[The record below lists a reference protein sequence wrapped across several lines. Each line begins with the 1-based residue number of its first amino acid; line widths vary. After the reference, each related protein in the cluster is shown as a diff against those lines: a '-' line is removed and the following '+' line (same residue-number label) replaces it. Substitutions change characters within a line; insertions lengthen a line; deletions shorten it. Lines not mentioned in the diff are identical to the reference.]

1 MTTKET
7 LEQILGEL
15 ELLKMFPG
23 TDTTTIDAAKAIVK
37 LYLPTE

>member
-7 LEQILGEL
+7 LEQILSEL
-15 ELLKMFPG
+15 ELLKMFPS
-23 TDTTTIDAAKAIVK
+23 TDATTIDAAKAIVK